1 MELKC
6 IMPPRSCCYF
16 DVWLQLHELT
26 IFLSFVIDEI
36 SLIGNCCIGKIW
48 HSIIWHL
55 LNIVEEDC

>member
-48 HSIIWHL
+48 H
-55 LNIVEEDC
+55 